1 MPVSKPA
8 AKVRTGLSLRKKM
21 VVLGEGSLPKLPDPP
36 ASRSVMPTA
45 AEKLT
50 P

>member
-1 MPVSKPA
+1 
-8 AKVRTGLSLRKKM
+8 
-21 VVLGEGSLPKLPDPP
+21 VLGEGSLPKLPDPP
-36 ASRSVMPTA
+36 ASRSMTPRTA